1 MIVSIWA
8 GTTGELDDIPVGDI
22 RRFEQ
27 EFLSHLR
34 HNHKEILDAIGEN
47 NDLPD
52 DTVESLK
59 EAVAQFKQ
67 SFLAGETRPVQ
78 DAPVKPSEA
87 NGDNHEKVTRE
98 VRHHEDG

>member
-34 HNHKEILDAIGEN
+34 HNHREILDAIGEN

-52 DTVESLK
+52 DTVEGLK
-59 EAVAQFKQ
+59 EAVRQFKQ
-67 SFLAGETRPVQ
+67 SFLAGETRPVT
-78 DAPVKPSEA
+78 DAPATPSDA
-87 NGDNHEKVTRE
+87 GSDAREKVTRQ
-98 VRHHEDG
+98 VRPHEGG